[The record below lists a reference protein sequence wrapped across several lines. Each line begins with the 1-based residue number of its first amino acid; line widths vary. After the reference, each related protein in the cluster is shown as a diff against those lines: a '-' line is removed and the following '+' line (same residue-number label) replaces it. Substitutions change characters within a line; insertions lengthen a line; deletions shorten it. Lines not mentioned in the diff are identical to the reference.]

1 MMLLMLAMSHYDD
14 DKSGI
19 SSQMQNLHLSYSK
32 FFSKKRFG
40 QIAIVHQIFEFCEM
54 I

>member
-32 FFSKKRFG
+32 FLQKKDLVKL
-40 QIAIVHQIFEFCEM
+40 Q
-54 I
+54 